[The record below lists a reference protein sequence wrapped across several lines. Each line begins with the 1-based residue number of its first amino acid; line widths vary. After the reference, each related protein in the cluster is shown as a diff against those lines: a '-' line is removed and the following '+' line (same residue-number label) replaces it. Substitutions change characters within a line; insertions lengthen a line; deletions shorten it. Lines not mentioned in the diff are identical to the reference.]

1 MGKALLVLVL
11 GSGLIL
17 TKQLVSTQESEA
29 RTSKD
34 QRAYQ
39 EEVIAREIAASA
51 FNVGMGELRAFGE
64 EVHAGTIALNGPNNR
79 GRSGTYS
86 TGRFTGG
93 SYTVKAQLTSGHSVR
108 VVATGTFGE
117 ASYTMH
123 DEYRVHV
130 LTAREGGIVDVSFIE
145 SMAGYCSAVY
155 YQAYTLD
162 MEEGE
167 EPEPIMLFAPDNRD
181 RSVARP
187 ARMIWVEPG
196 TQMNFFI
203 GVDKNCST
211 RPTKEMPTC
220 QARAHARNNT
230 VRLSDFD
237 YIHSALVVSAGNLG
251 EVEEDIWAYVEQ
263 KPGARDTW
271 RIGWEDIHNTSW
283 DNPTSTDPRNSLQGL
298 KIYGYDGTGWPDA
311 NADGYRLLRD
321 YGSRPDLSDQVIEV
335 HVIRPSDAEYQE
347 TVDSY
352 HDQQDECGEVEDE
365 VPDLPDPTTEPD
377 PDTDPDPDTTPDPD
391 PNPTPDPDPEPEPE
405 PDTDPDDDDNDAYND
420 YACSCTK
427 NNTKNNKNPVLHR
440 PPGNESN
447 EQLLCLPDPATRTHL
462 RQHNDIVLSCTVR

>member
-1 MGKALLVLVL
+1 
-11 GSGLIL
+11 
-17 TKQLVSTQESEA
+17 
-29 RTSKD
+29 
-34 QRAYQ
+34 
-39 EEVIAREIAASA
+39 
-51 FNVGMGELRAFGE
+51 MGELRAFGE

-220 QARAHARNNT
+220 QARAHARNSVQEIAFFFYN
-230 VRLSDFD
+230 
-237 YIHSALVVSAGNLG
+237 N
-251 EVEEDIWAYVEQ
+251 
-263 KPGARDTW
+263 
-271 RIGWEDIHNTSW
+271 
-283 DNPTSTDPRNSLQGL
+283 GL
-298 KIYGYDGTGWPDA
+298 LFAVCI
-311 NADGYRLLRD
+311 
-321 YGSRPDLSDQVIEV
+321 
-335 HVIRPSDAEYQE
+335 
-347 TVDSY
+347 
-352 HDQQDECGEVEDE
+352 C
-365 VPDLPDPTTEPD
+365 
-377 PDTDPDPDTTPDPD
+377 
-391 PNPTPDPDPEPEPE
+391 
-405 PDTDPDDDDNDAYND
+405 
-420 YACSCTK
+420 
-427 NNTKNNKNPVLHR
+427 
-440 PPGNESN
+440 
-447 EQLLCLPDPATRTHL
+447 
-462 RQHNDIVLSCTVR
+462 VLSYNSKHFSSTYAKK